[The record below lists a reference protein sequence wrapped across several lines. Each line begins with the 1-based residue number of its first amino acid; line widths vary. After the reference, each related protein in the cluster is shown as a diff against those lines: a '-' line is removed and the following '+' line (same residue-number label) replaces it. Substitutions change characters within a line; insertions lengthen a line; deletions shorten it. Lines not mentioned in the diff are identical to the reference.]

1 VYNWFVVAVDLSQP
15 SPHLRQLDVH
25 RDLVA
30 TADLIELCFA
40 STLDADGREYLRQIR
55 RAAADPAYMRWLPG
69 AYERVTTPLF
79 GYVWEQDH
87 RIVGNLS
94 LIPIHKDSRWI
105 YLIANVAVH
114 PDYRRRGIAYQL
126 TLRAL
131 EHIREHRVSHAW
143 LQVRHDNLSA
153 YELYRSTGFV
163 ERSRRTTWVNHFNPA
178 LPASGSVRVV
188 PRRSQDW
195 ERQRA
200 WLDEVYPVEATWNL
214 PFQPDRFNPNTWLRL
229 LRWLNGDI
237 QQHWS
242 AVNSVTGQVLGVASW
257 EPMRLVAEQVW
268 IATSQENEDAAIR
281 SLVPHLRQYLVAR
294 QRTVAINYPAGRAE
308 PAFYDCGF
316 IPQNTLIWME
326 HRI

>member
-1 VYNWFVVAVDLSQP
+1 VYNCPVIALDLTTPAS
-15 SPHLRQLDVH
+15 HLRQLDVH

-55 RAAADPAYMRWLPG
+55 RAAVDPAYMRWLPG

-79 GYVWEQDH
+79 GYIWEQDH

-94 LIPIHKDSRWI
+94 LIPIHKNGRWI

-126 TLRAL
+126 TMRAL
-131 EHIREHRVSHAW
+131 EHIREHRVSSAW
-143 LQVRHDNLSA
+143 LQVRMDNQNA
-153 YELYRSTGFV
+153 YQLYRATGFI
-163 ERSRRTTWVNHFNPA
+163 ERSRRTTWVNQYNPP
-178 LPASGSVRVV
+178 LPAEGVVRIT

-195 ERQRA
+195 DLQRA
-200 WLDEVYPVEATWNL
+200 WLEEIYPSEVTWNL
-214 PFQPDRFNPNTWLRL
+214 PYQVDRFDPSFWRRL
-229 LRWLNGDI
+229 LRWLNGDG
-237 QQHWS
+237 QQHWT
-242 AVNSVTGQVLGVASW
+242 ALNNGTGEVLGIASW
-257 EPMRLVAEQVW
+257 EPLRSITEQIW
-268 IATSQENEDAAIR
+268 IAAPPRSEDMAIR
-281 SLVPHLRQYLVAR
+281 SLLPYIRQYLLSR

-308 PAFYDCGF
+308 PAFFDCGF

-326 HRI
+326 HPL